1 MALPDLT
8 EENSPPTTT
17 VFPTSANAL
26 TMPSNTWGVEFAGF
40 ADTTDVWRTPAEAG
54 VATSARA
61 LTVIMNLARMAKS

>member
-1 MALPDLT
+1 MPDVT

-26 TMPSNTWGVEFAGF
+26 TIPSNTWGVEFTGF
-40 ADTTDVWRTPAEAG
+40 ADTTEGWRTPAQAG
-54 VATSARA
+54 AATSARA